1 MLGFRETIS
10 RLEFGDQPGQ
20 RRIIEKKEIKVTA
33 ADLHPMATG
42 HIPKYVVAADGS
54 DYLFSAMVVFF
65 VVLVVLIGVG
75 YLTLHSV
82 PEKMAHE
89 NTHPQFQLV
98 GILALLALF
107 THNGIFWVAAVLV
120 AGFQFPDFATP
131 MRNIADAIRSL
142 GQSLAPQAPAEPA
155 PPAPQNT
162 TTPEQ

>member
-1 MLGFRETIS
+1 M
-10 RLEFGDQPGQ
+10 
-20 RRIIEKKEIKVTA
+20 TA

-42 HIPKYVVAADGS
+42 HIPGYVVAADGS

-89 NTHPQFQLV
+89 NNHPQFQLV

-107 THNGIFWVAAVLV
+107 THNGLFWVAAILV
-120 AGFQFPDFATP
+120 AGFQFPDFASP
-131 MRNIADAIRSL
+131 LRNIADAIRSL
-142 GQSLAPQAPAEPA
+142 GQSPVPEPV
-155 PPAPQNT
+155 PET
-162 TTPEQ
+162 TVSASTDSEASDAQEQTT

>member
-1 MLGFRETIS
+1 MT
-10 RLEFGDQPGQ
+10 
-20 RRIIEKKEIKVTA
+20 V

-42 HIPKYVVAADGS
+42 HIPRYIVAADGS

-65 VVLVVLIGVG
+65 VVIVVLIGVG

-89 NTHPQFQLV
+89 NNHPQFQLV

-107 THNGIFWVAAVLV
+107 THNGLFWIAAILV

-131 MRNIADAIRSL
+131 MKNIADAIRSL
-142 GQSLAPQAPAEPA
+142 GQSPGSRPAAETV
-155 PPAPQNT
+155 PPAAPVADTNNAS
-162 TTPEQ
+162 EQ

>member
-1 MLGFRETIS
+1 M
-10 RLEFGDQPGQ
+10 
-20 RRIIEKKEIKVTA
+20 TA
-33 ADLHPMATG
+33 AELHPMATG
-42 HIPKYVVAADGS
+42 HIPRYVVAADGS

-89 NTHPQFQLV
+89 NNHPQFQLV

-107 THNGIFWVAAVLV
+107 THNGIFWIAAILV

-131 MRNIADAIRSL
+131 MKNIADAVRSL
-142 GQSLAPQAPAEPA
+142 GRSPVPETLPEA
-155 PPAPQNT
+155 PPPAAPSADRTEAQ
-162 TTPEQ
+162 EH

>member
-1 MLGFRETIS
+1 M
-10 RLEFGDQPGQ
+10 
-20 RRIIEKKEIKVTA
+20 TA

-42 HIPKYVVAADGS
+42 HIPRYVVAADGS

-65 VVLVVLIGVG
+65 VIIVVLIGVG

-89 NTHPQFQLV
+89 NNHPQFQLV

-107 THNGIFWVAAVLV
+107 THNGLFWIAAILV

-131 MRNIADAIRSL
+131 MKNIADAIRSL
-142 GQSLAPQAPAEPA
+142 GRSPVPEAAPEPVQPEAPVAETSEA
-155 PPAPQNT
+155 R
-162 TTPEQ
+162 EQ